1 MTITLRVQTSND
13 IEAKDSIMNFNTSKS
28 KDDAG
33 SIEHLC
39 RILKAQYMK
48 GNIVSGDLFMNVSNE
63 EERTNESFFDLVKKG
78 DN

>member
-13 IEAKDSIMNFNTSKS
+13 IEAKDSIMNFDTSKS

-39 RILKAQYMK
+39 RILKAQYIK

-63 EERTNESFFDLVKKG
+63 KERDDEPLFDLLKKG
-78 DN
+78 YN